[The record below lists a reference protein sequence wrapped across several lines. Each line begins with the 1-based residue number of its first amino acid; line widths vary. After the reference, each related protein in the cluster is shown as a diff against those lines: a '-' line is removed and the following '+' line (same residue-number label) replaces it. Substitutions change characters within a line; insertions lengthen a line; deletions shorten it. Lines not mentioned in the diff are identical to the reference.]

1 MEWSDEAS
9 AAVSKVPFFVRKRVR
24 KKVEEEARNSG
35 SDRVTITHVNNA
47 QARFM
52 GNMEAEVKGYQVD
65 NCFGPSGCPNRIGDD
80 ATFTARIET
89 YLSSLDLK
97 TFLKSKVKGPLKMHH
112 EFRISLS
119 DCPNGCSRPQ
129 IVDIGLLGAS
139 RPVISEEPCS
149 QCNNCVDSC
158 REEAITLSADGPVID
173 FTKCLY
179 CGHCHRDCPTG
190 TITEAKQGYRILVG
204 GKLGRHPQLGHELPG
219 IFTPDEAMT
228 VIKRSLQLFITHFQ
242 GKERFGD
249 ILNRVGY
256 GNLTDK

>member
-9 AAVSKVPFFVRKRVR
+9 TAVGKVPFFVRKRVR

-35 SDRVTITHVNNA
+35 SGRVTIAHVKSA

-52 GNMEAEVKGYQVD
+52 GNMEAEIKGYQVD

-80 ATFTARIET
+80 ATLTGRIEA
-89 YLSSLDLK
+89 YLASLDLK
-97 TFLKSKVKGPLKMHH
+97 TFLKSRVTGPLKMHH

-139 RPVISEEPCS
+139 CPEITSEPCS
-149 QCNNCVDSC
+149 QCNSCVNTC
-158 REEAITLSADGPVID
+158 REEAITLSAHGPVID
-173 FTKCLY
+173 FARCLF
-179 CGHCHRDCPTG
+179 CGHCHRDCPTN
-190 TITEAKQGYRILVG
+190 TLIEKKQGYRILVG
-204 GKLGRHPQLGHELPG
+204 GKLGRHPQLGRELAG
-219 IFTPDEAMT
+219 IFSPDETMA
-228 VIKRSLQLFITHFQ
+228 VIKRCLQRFLAHFD

-256 GNLTDK
+256 DDLTEK